1 MSTVV
6 SRAPVGLA
14 APLVRVEVHLGCG
27 LPAFALVGLPETV
40 VRESRERVRSAIL
53 NSGYEFPS
61 GRITVN
67 LSPADLPK
75 EGGRFDLP
83 IAVGIL
89 AASGQLPA
97 RAAAGCELY
106 GELALSGELRRTNQ
120 LLPALIAGARTEHQ
134 LIVPAA
140 NDWEASWVA
149 GPQVKVARHLREV
162 CEALRG
168 GARLRCAEAIDYA
181 PARARLD
188 ISQVR
193 GQFTAKRALE
203 IAAAGSHAMLMI
215 GPPGAGKTLLA
226 QCLPGLLPPLDE
238 REALEVA
245 SLASAAGQRPGA
257 GVEPQGREWP
267 ARERPFRSPQHTAS
281 IAAVVG
287 GSSLRPGE
295 LSLAHHGVLFLDEL
309 PEFSRNVLE
318 ALREPLES
326 GVVVVGRARRTC
338 EYPAGFQL
346 IAAMNPCPCG
356 YAGESSGRC
365 RCTPG
370 EVGRYR
376 RRLSGPLIDRIDMH
390 VELAHVPV
398 EYLMAGSD
406 ALDESSRVR
415 VESSAAIA
423 ARVAAARRVQMARQG
438 VLNARL
444 DPVQIGGVC
453 RLDRESRA
461 LVAAA
466 IDRLGLSARA
476 YHRVLKLART
486 CADLAAEHAIRR
498 SDICEAIGLRTLD
511 RAPQGTER
519 YLASETM

>member
-53 NSGYEFPS
+53 TSGYEFPS

-75 EGGRFDLP
+75 AGGRFDLP
-83 IAVGIL
+83 IAIGIL
-89 AASGQLPA
+89 EASGQLPR
-97 RAAAGCELY
+97 RAARSRELY
-106 GELALSGELRRTNQ
+106 GELALSGELRSTNQ
-120 LLPALIAGARTEHQ
+120 LLPALIAGARTDHE

-140 NDWEASWVA
+140 NAWEASWVA
-149 GPQVKVARHLREV
+149 GPRTKLARHLREV

-168 GARLRCAEAIDYA
+168 VAPLSGAGAIAHAAVA
-181 PARARLD
+181 PRLD
-188 ISQVR
+188 IAQVS
-193 GQFTAKRALE
+193 GQFSAKRALE
-203 IAAAGSHAMLMI
+203 IAAAGGHAMLMI

-226 QCLPGLLPPLDE
+226 QCLPGLLPPLE
-238 REALEVA
+238 EHEALEVA
-245 SLASAAGQRPGA
+245 SLASAAGQRPGPH
-257 GVEPQGREWP
+257 V
-267 ARERPFRSPQHTAS
+267 ERPFRSPQHTAS
-281 IAAVVG
+281 MAALTG
-287 GSSLRPGE
+287 GSSCRPGE
-295 LSLAHHGVLFLDEL
+295 LSLAHNGVLFLDEL

-326 GVVVVGRARRTC
+326 GVVVVGRALRTC

-370 EVGRYR
+370 QLAQYR

-390 VELAHVPV
+390 VELAAVPV
-398 EYLMAGSD
+398 RDLMPGGDPTGTPAH
-406 ALDESSRVR
+406 L
-415 VESSAAIA
+415 SAENSATIA
-423 ARVAAARRVQMARQG
+423 ARVVAARRVQMTRQG
-438 VLNARL
+438 MLNARL
-444 DPVQIGGVC
+444 GTAEIGSVC

-461 LVAAA
+461 LVAVA
-466 IDRLGLSARA
+466 IERLGLSARA

-486 CADLAAEHAIRR
+486 CADLA
-498 SDICEAIGLRTLD
+498 
-511 RAPQGTER
+511 RAPQVR
-519 YLASETM
+519 RADVSEAIALRVLDRTRRPEP

>member
-1 MSTVV
+1 MTDGMSTVV

-53 NSGYEFPS
+53 TSGYEFPS

-83 IAVGIL
+83 IAIGIL

-97 RAAAGCELY
+97 RAVRGCELY
-106 GELALSGELRRTNQ
+106 GELALNGELRRTNQ
-120 LLPALIAGARTEHQ
+120 LLPALIAGAHTEHQ

-149 GPQVKVARHLREV
+149 GPRVKMARHLREV

-168 GARLRCAEAIDYA
+168 FAHLRCAAAIAHA

-188 ISQVR
+188 VAQVR

-238 REALEVA
+238 TEALEVA

-257 GVEPQGREWP
+257 RV
-267 ARERPFRSPQHTAS
+267 ERPFRSPQHTAS
-281 IAAVVG
+281 IAAVIG

-318 ALREPLES
+318 ALREPMES

-370 EVGRYR
+370 NVARYR
-376 RRLSGPLIDRIDMH
+376 RRISGPLIDRIDMH
-390 VELAHVPV
+390 VGLAPVPV
-398 EYLMAGSD
+398 EHLMAGGD
-406 ALDESSRVR
+406 ASGEPSSVS

-444 DPVQIGGVC
+444 DPAQIGGVC

-486 CADLAAEHAIRR
+486 CADLAVAPQIRR
-498 SDICEAIGLRTLD
+498 SDVSEAIGLRALD
-511 RAPQGTER
+511 RAPQEGAGRER

>member
-1 MSTVV
+1 VTVGMSTVV

-14 APLVRVEVHLGCG
+14 APLVRVEVHLGPG
-27 LPAFALVGLPETV
+27 LPAFALVGLAEAV
-40 VRESRERVRSAIL
+40 VRESRERVRAAIL
-53 NSGYEFPS
+53 TSGYDFPS
-61 GRITVN
+61 GRITVS

-75 EGGRFDLP
+75 AGGRFDLP
-83 IAVGIL
+83 IAIGIL
-89 AASGQLPA
+89 EASGQLPE
-97 RAAAGCELY
+97 RAAHGRELY
-106 GELALSGELRRTNQ
+106 GELALSGELRCTKQ
-120 LLPALIAGARTEHQ
+120 LLPALIAGTRAEHE

-149 GPQVKVARHLREV
+149 GPKVKLARHLREV

-168 GARLRCAEAIDYA
+168 AADLRGAGAIA
-181 PARARLD
+181 HTGTVPRLD
-188 ISQVR
+188 IAQVS

-203 IAAAGSHAMLMI
+203 IAAAGGHAMLMI

-238 REALEVA
+238 RSALEVA
-245 SLASAAGQRPGA
+245 SLASAAGQRPG
-257 GVEPQGREWP
+257 PRI
-267 ARERPFRSPQHTAS
+267 ERPFRSPQHTAS
-281 IAAVVG
+281 IAAITG
-287 GSSLRPGE
+287 GSSFRPGE
-295 LSLAHHGVLFLDEL
+295 LSLAHNGVLFLDEL

-346 IAAMNPCPCG
+346 IAAMNPCACG

-370 EVGRYR
+370 QLAQYR
-376 RRLSGPLIDRIDMH
+376 RRISGPLIDRIDMH
-390 VELAHVPV
+390 VELAAVPV
-398 EYLMAGSD
+398 AQLLAGAES
-406 ALDESSRVR
+406 LSESSHVC
-415 VESSAAIA
+415 VESSAVIA
-423 ARVAAARRVQMARQG
+423 TRVAAARQLQLGRQG

-444 DPVQIGGVC
+444 DTAEIGSLC

-466 IDRLGLSARA
+466 IERLGLSARA

-486 CADLAAEHAIRR
+486 CADLAAEPRIRR
-498 SDICEAIGLRTLD
+498 SDVSEAIGLRALD
-511 RAPQGTER
+511 RAR
-519 YLASETM
+519 

>member
-1 MSTVV
+1 VAGGMSTVV

-75 EGGRFDLP
+75 QGGRFDLP
-83 IAVGIL
+83 IAIGIL
-89 AASGQLPA
+89 AASSQLPA
-97 RAAAGCELY
+97 RATAGCEFY

-149 GPQVKVARHLREV
+149 GPQVKVARHLCEV

-168 GARLRCAEAIDYA
+168 GAHLRCAGAIEHA
-181 PARARLD
+181 PVRARPD
-188 ISQVR
+188 ISEVR

-203 IAAAGSHAMLMI
+203 IAAAGCHAMLMI

-238 REALEVA
+238 SELLEVA
-245 SLASAAGQRPGA
+245 SLASAAGQRPGV
-257 GVEPQGREWP
+257 GVERP
-267 ARERPFRSPQHTAS
+267 ARARPFRSPQHTAS
-281 IAAVVG
+281 IAAVIG

-356 YAGESSGRC
+356 YAGERNGRC

-370 EVGRYR
+370 DMARYR

-390 VELAHVPV
+390 VELAQVPV
-398 EYLMAGSD
+398 EYLLAGSD
-406 ALDESSRVR
+406 LPGDSARVG
-415 VESSAAIA
+415 VESSAVIA
-423 ARVAAARRVQMARQG
+423 ARVAAARRAQMARQG
-438 VLNARL
+438 VLNSRL
-444 DPVQIGGVC
+444 DPAQIGGVC

-486 CADLAAEHAIRR
+486 CADLAAEPEIRR
-498 SDICEAIGLRTLD
+498 SDVSEAIGLRTLD
-511 RAPQGTER
+511 RASQGTER
-519 YLASETM
+519 YFASETM

>member
-1 MSTVV
+1 VTDGMSTVV

-53 NSGYEFPS
+53 TSGYEFPS

-83 IAVGIL
+83 IAIGIL

-97 RAAAGCELY
+97 RAVRGCELY

-120 LLPALIAGARTEHQ
+120 LLPALIAGAHTEHQ

-149 GPQVKVARHLREV
+149 GPRVKMARHLREV

-168 GARLRCAEAIDYA
+168 FAHLRCAGAIAHA
-181 PARARLD
+181 PARACLD
-188 ISQVR
+188 VAQVR

-203 IAAAGSHAMLMI
+203 IAAAGGHAMLMI

-238 REALEVA
+238 SEALEVA

-257 GVEPQGREWP
+257 RV
-267 ARERPFRSPQHTAS
+267 ERPFRSPQHTAS
-281 IAAVVG
+281 IAALVG

-318 ALREPLES
+318 ALREPMES
-326 GVVVVGRARRTC
+326 GSVVVGRARRTC

-370 EVGRYR
+370 HVARYR
-376 RRLSGPLIDRIDMH
+376 RRISGPLIDRIDMH
-390 VELAHVPV
+390 VELAQVPV
-398 EYLMAGSD
+398 EHLMAGGDPPS
-406 ALDESSRVR
+406 EPSPVS

-444 DPVQIGGVC
+444 DPAQIGGVC

-486 CADLAAEHAIRR
+486 CADLAVAPQIRR
-498 SDICEAIGLRTLD
+498 SDVSEAIALRALD
-511 RAPQGTER
+511 RAPQEGARGER